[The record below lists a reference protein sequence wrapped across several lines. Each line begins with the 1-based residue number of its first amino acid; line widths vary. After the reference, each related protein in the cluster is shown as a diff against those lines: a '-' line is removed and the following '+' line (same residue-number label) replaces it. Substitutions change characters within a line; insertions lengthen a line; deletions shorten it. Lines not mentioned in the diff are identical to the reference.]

1 MPIEVEVPD
10 TKSIIEFPDDTP
22 DLEID
27 RQVQKHIQEWKAQ
40 NAPGPK
46 ISAAKK
52 PQEKGWLDTA
62 KEFFTG
68 NVNEGD
74 TVLSRVLS
82 PQPSDP
88 AILRKLIPPKTSDPT
103 LAALDKNQESI
114 FKIPAVRPEV
124 FTPDRGIARRVAKF
138 AG

>member
-22 DLEID
+22 DLEIN

-52 PQEKGWLDTA
+52 PQEKGWLGVFLGLLVA
-62 KEFFTG
+62 
-68 NVNEGD
+68 VQLL
-74 TVLSRVLS
+74 LS
-82 PQPSDP
+82 D
-88 AILRKLIPPKTSDPT
+88 
-103 LAALDKNQESI
+103 
-114 FKIPAVRPEV
+114 
-124 FTPDRGIARRVAKF
+124 
-138 AG
+138 